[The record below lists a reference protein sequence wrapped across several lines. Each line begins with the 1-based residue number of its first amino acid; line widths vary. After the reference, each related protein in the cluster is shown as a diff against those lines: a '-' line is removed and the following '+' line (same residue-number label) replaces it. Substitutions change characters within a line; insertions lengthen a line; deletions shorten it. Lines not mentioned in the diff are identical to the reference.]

1 MEFVQLIRL
10 ILLLSAAVLLILA
23 IFVRLHRAL
32 LITLAVSC
40 TLHYTSVEIAEL
52 LIGRGAAEEMHHI
65 RFVAPPPIMKK
76 SFDLAKRPE
85 ISEVQ
90 MEYLSS
96 MAQPPAIRE
105 DLSSLS
111 DISSL
116 GADLLGAVSP
126 TMQDFVGSYS
136 GAKPAEM
143 VFETAEMVS
152 LTEVATPVQ
161 EAVNLETELLSMG
174 DLDTGRYKAII
185 VQDPDNKRNLKGF
198 FNMTLVKYNFQDIN
212 RDTYPMAIPNLIQYL
227 NDYTNLRARIDGQK
241 IELSDRGLV
250 GAPFIYMTGFDAV
263 VSLSE
268 TEIQNLGEYLR
279 SGGFLFVEDIAPNV
293 DTDGKLGG
301 DLPNAQRG
309 LKGTAFDQ
317 QMRSVLKQ
325 ALGSEAKFQRIL
337 KSHDVFHAFYDFDDG
352 PPLGGSTGGNV
363 EDLEGIY
370 IRGRL
375 AVVFSDLN
383 ISWYWGEKNVSGRE
397 RGLQFGVNLIAYA
410 LTQPGGIANISE
422 YTSD

>member
-10 ILLLSAAVLLILA
+10 ILLLSAAVMVIFA
-23 IFVRLHRAL
+23 IFVRMHRL
-32 LITLAVSC
+32 LLTMLAVSC
-40 TLHYTSVEIAEL
+40 LLHYTSAEISRL
-52 LIGRGAAEEMHHI
+52 LMDQGVTEEMHHI

-96 MAQPPAIRE
+96 MTQPPAIRE

-111 DISSL
+111 DISSM

-126 TMQDFVGSYS
+126 TMQDFVGTYS
-136 GAKPAEM
+136 GAKPTEMEFEAAEM
-143 VFETAEMVS
+143 VN
-152 LTEVATPVQ
+152 LTEAATPVQ

-185 VQDPDNKRNLKGF
+185 VQDPEDKRNLKGF
-198 FNMTLVKYNFQDIN
+198 FNMTLVKYNFQDTN

-241 IELSDRGLV
+241 IELSDRGLF
-250 GAPFIYMTGFDAV
+250 GAPFIYMTGYDAV
-263 VSLSE
+263 VSLSD
-268 TEIQNLGEYLR
+268 TEIANLGEYLR
-279 SGGFLFVEDIAPNV
+279 NGGFLFVDDIAPNV
-293 DTDGKLGG
+293 DAEGNVGG
-301 DLPNAQRG
+301 EVANSQRG

-317 QMRSVLKQ
+317 QMRAVLRG
-325 ALGSEAKFQRIL
+325 ALGSEAKFQRIT
-337 KSHDVFHAFYDFDDG
+337 KSHELFHAFYDFNDG
-352 PPLGGSTGGNV
+352 PPLGGATGGNV
-363 EDLEGIY
+363 TDLEGIE

-383 ISWYWGEKNVSGRE
+383 LSWYWGERNVSGRE

-422 YTSD
+422 YTSE

>member
-1 MEFVQLIRL
+1 L
-10 ILLLSAAVLLILA
+10 ILLVSAAVMVISG
-23 IFVRLHRAL
+23 IFVRQHRRL
-32 LITLAVSC
+32 LIMLAVSC
-40 TLHYTSVEIAEL
+40 TLHYTSVEISRL
-52 LIGRGAAEEMHHI
+52 LMGKGVSEEMHHI

-96 MAQPPAIRE
+96 MTQPPEIRE

-111 DISSL
+111 DISSM
-116 GADLLGAVSP
+116 GADLLGAVAP
-126 TMQDFVGSYS
+126 TLQDFVGAYS
-136 GAKPAEM
+136 GAKPTEM
-143 VFETAEMVS
+143 EFEAAEMVS
-152 LTEVATPVQ
+152 LTEAATPVQ
-161 EAVNLETELLSMG
+161 EAVNLETELLSMD

-185 VQDPDNKRNLKGF
+185 LQDPENKRNLKGF
-198 FNMTLVKYNFQDIN
+198 FNMTLVKYNFQDTN

-227 NDYTNLRARIDGQK
+227 NDYTSLSARIEGQK
-241 IELSDRGLV
+241 IELSDRGLF
-250 GAPFIYMTGFDAV
+250 GAPFIYMTGYDAV

-268 TEIQNLGEYLR
+268 TEIENLGEYLR
-279 SGGFLFVEDIAPNV
+279 NGGFLFADDIAPNV
-293 DTDGKLGG
+293 DSNGNIGG
-301 DLPNAQRG
+301 EEANSQRG

-317 QMRSVLKQ
+317 QMRAVLKR
-325 ALGSEAKFQRIL
+325 ALGSEAKFQRISKGHEL
-337 KSHDVFHAFYDFDDG
+337 FHAFYDFNDG
-352 PPLGGSTGGNV
+352 PPLGGATGGNV
-363 EDLEGIY
+363 TDLEGIY

-383 ISWYWGEKNVSGRE
+383 LSWYWGERDVSGRE

-422 YTSD
+422 YTAE